1 VKKRVYGIVLAV
13 LLIVVLTY
21 SSGVVNAGAVEQI
34 TEEEFA
40 DRVQTYDEAQL
51 QEFFQSLGSDEIEVL
66 VSDPTV
72 GTNSWY
78 VVLRKNVTDL
88 EGNAIE
94 GATVTVTNPDDSW
107 ELYMKAA
114 VPAGGSW
121 ETESATS
128 VTDENG
134 YCYFYFMWV
143 AGLLSPN
150 RIINVDVAKDGF
162 LASSDTAYIGGMGF
176 YLLPDE
182 PRAPYYGYNALDNKL
197 TPLPSQVIP
206 EVPLGTILASA
217 AMIAAL
223 GLYITMPRRQR
234 KQKALIS

>member
-1 VKKRVYGIVLAV
+1 MKRIVYGIVLI
-13 LLIVVLTY
+13 LLLTVVLTY
-21 SSGVVNAGAVEQI
+21 PIGLVDAVEQI

-51 QEFFQSLGSDEIEVL
+51 QEFFQSLASGDIEVL
-66 VSDPTV
+66 VSDPIETE
-72 GTNSWY
+72 SWY
-78 VVLRKNVTDL
+78 VMLIKNVTDP

-94 GATVTVTNPDDSW
+94 GATVTITNMDEGW
-107 ELYMKAA
+107 ELKIKAA
-114 VPAGGSW
+114 VPAGSSW

-134 YCYFYFMWV
+134 YCYFYLMW
-143 AGLLSPN
+143 AGGLLSTS
-150 RIINVDVAKDGF
+150 RTINVDVAKDGF
-162 LASSDTAYIGGMGF
+162 LASSDTTYITGMGF
-176 YLLPDE
+176 HFLSDE
-182 PRAPYYGYNALDNKL
+182 IASYYGYNALDNVL

-234 KQKALIS
+234 KQKALTS

>member
-1 VKKRVYGIVLAV
+1 MKRIVYGIVLI
-13 LLIVVLTY
+13 LLLTVVLTHPI
-21 SSGVVNAGAVEQI
+21 GLVGAVEQI

-51 QEFFQSLGSDEIEVL
+51 QEFFQSLASGDIEVL
-66 VSDPTV
+66 VSDPIETE
-72 GTNSWY
+72 SWY
-78 VVLRKNVTDL
+78 VMLIKNVTDP

-94 GATVTVTNPDDSW
+94 GATVTITNMDEGW
-107 ELYMKAA
+107 ELKIKAA
-114 VPAGGSW
+114 VPAGSSW
-121 ETESATS
+121 ETEFATS

-134 YCYFYFMWV
+134 YCYFYLMW
-143 AGLLSPN
+143 AGGLLSTS
-150 RIINVDVAKDGF
+150 RTINVDVAKDGF
-162 LASSDTAYIGGMGF
+162 LASSDTTYITGMGF
-176 YLLPDE
+176 HFLSDE
-182 PRAPYYGYNALDNKL
+182 IASYYGYNALDNVL

>member
-1 VKKRVYGIVLAV
+1 MKRIVYGIVLI
-13 LLIVVLTY
+13 LLLTVVLTY
-21 SSGVVNAGAVEQI
+21 PIGLVGAVEQI

-51 QEFFQSLGSDEIEVL
+51 QEFFQSLASGDIEVL
-66 VSDPTV
+66 VSDPIETE
-72 GTNSWY
+72 SWY
-78 VVLRKNVTDL
+78 VMLIKNVTDP

-94 GATVTVTNPDDSW
+94 GATVTITNMDEGW
-107 ELYMKAA
+107 ELKIKAA
-114 VPAGGSW
+114 VPAGSSW
-121 ETESATS
+121 ETEFATS

-134 YCYFYFMWV
+134 YCYFYLMW
-143 AGLLSPN
+143 AGGLLSTS
-150 RIINVDVAKDGF
+150 RTINVDVAKDGF
-162 LASSDTAYIGGMGF
+162 LASSDTTYITGMGF
-176 YLLPDE
+176 HFLSDE
-182 PRAPYYGYNALDNKL
+182 IASYYGYNALDNVL